1 MAERAQENDQSRSQA
16 GAIHIDM
23 HRGGMISLKTSITD
37 YSEDEFLRLIE
48 EICSA
53 CASEEYQDELLENFI
68 LVSEH
73 PAGSD
78 LIYYPETGNA
88 SPREILET
96 VLAWRR
102 SNGLSSFK

>member
-1 MAERAQENDQSRSQA
+1 MINLKSR
-16 GAIHIDM
+16 
-23 HRGGMISLKTSITD
+23 ITD

-53 CASEEYQDELLENFI
+53 TGSEKYQDELLENFI
-68 LVSEH
+68 QVSEH

-78 LIYYPETGNA
+78 LIYYPESGDA

-96 VLAWRR
+96 VVAWRR
-102 SNGLSSFK
+102 GNGLSSFR

>member
-1 MAERAQENDQSRSQA
+1 
-16 GAIHIDM
+16 
-23 HRGGMISLKTSITD
+23 MISLKTSITD

-88 SPREILET
+88 SPRVNRPSFPRHSPSSGNSAFQT
-96 VLAWRR
+96 PLAIAA
-102 SNGLSSFK
+102 

>member
-1 MAERAQENDQSRSQA
+1 MT
-16 GAIHIDM
+16 
-23 HRGGMISLKTSITD
+23 SLKASITD
-37 YSEDEFLRLIE
+37 YSEGEFLKLIE

-53 CASEEYQDELLENFI
+53 TGDEEYQDDLLENFI

-78 LIYYPETGNA
+78 LIYYPESGIA

-96 VLAWRR
+96 VVKWRR
-102 SNGLSSFK
+102 SNNLPLFC

>member
-1 MAERAQENDQSRSQA
+1 
-16 GAIHIDM
+16 
-23 HRGGMISLKTSITD
+23 MISLKSSITD

-53 CASEEYQDELLENFI
+53 TGGEEYQDELLENFI

-78 LIYYPETGNA
+78 LIYYPESGDA
-88 SPREILET
+88 SPREILEA
-96 VLAWRR
+96 VVAWRQ
-102 SNGLSSFK
+102 SNGLASFR

>member
-1 MAERAQENDQSRSQA
+1 
-16 GAIHIDM
+16 
-23 HRGGMISLKTSITD
+23 MINLKSSITD

-53 CASEEYQDELLENFI
+53 TGTEEYQDELLENFI

-78 LIYYPETGNA
+78 LIYYSESSNA
-88 SPREILET
+88 SPREILGI
-96 VLAWRR
+96 LIAWRR
-102 SNGLSSFK
+102 RNGLPSFK

>member
-1 MAERAQENDQSRSQA
+1 
-16 GAIHIDM
+16 
-23 HRGGMISLKTSITD
+23 MISLKSSITD

-53 CASEEYQDELLENFI
+53 TGSEEYQDELLENFI
-68 LVSEH
+68 QVSEH

-78 LIYYPETGNA
+78 LIYYPESGNA

-96 VLAWRR
+96 VIEWRR
-102 SNGLSSFK
+102 SNGLPSFR